1 MRSIRKA
8 IMKNKLK
15 PYVDRFSESGFWQK
29 IQHFAKQAGIKTV
42 YSALLLFYAYR
53 RKDTPAWAKTTVL
66 GVLGYF
72 LAPIDAIPDL
82 TPIIGLT
89 DDIGWLSF
97 GLVTIASYIN
107 GDVREQ
113 ARGHLQKWFGE
124 YDPKDLEAVDK
135 KL

>member
-1 MRSIRKA
+1 M
-8 IMKNKLK
+8 
-15 PYVDRFSESGFWQK
+15 DRFSESGFWQK
-29 IQHFAKQAGIKTV
+29 LQRFAKQIGIKTA

-53 RKDTPAWAKTTVL
+53 RKDTPSWAKTIVIGT
-66 GVLGYF
+66 LGYF

-82 TPIIGLT
+82 TPLIGYT

-107 GDVREQ
+107 GEVRDQ
-113 ARGHLQKWFGE
+113 ARERLKKWFGE
-124 YDPKDLEAVDK
+124 YDPKELEGVDK